1 VWGNP
6 RECPNN
12 PSQPRRHRIVADR
25 VADLLK
31 VNQWVNENVK
41 PMTDMEHWGVIEK

>member
-1 VWGNP
+1 
-6 RECPNN
+6 
-12 PSQPRRHRIVADR
+12 

-41 PMTDMEHWGVIEK
+41 PMTDMERWGVIEK